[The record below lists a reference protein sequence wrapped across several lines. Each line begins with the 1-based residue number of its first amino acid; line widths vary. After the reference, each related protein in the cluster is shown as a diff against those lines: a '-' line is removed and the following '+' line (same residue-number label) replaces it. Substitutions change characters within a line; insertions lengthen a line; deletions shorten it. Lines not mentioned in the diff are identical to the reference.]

1 MGNQCSSQ
9 NGRVMQ
15 PRTSRLGGAQEK
27 FLLERRDR
35 STNEPPTP
43 DTAGTGTLVDRRLL
57 AAERLL
63 GTHSACPCLQRMD
76 TRSEFL
82 IPRSFQRYASSI
94 QIGVIRNGRNKRAGD
109 PVVNRGHLPRCF
121 INAPRAEE
129 RSFITIATRE
139 TRRTL
144 GHIPGNQCRMAR
156 ARWDSVAQAIETG

>member
-9 NGRVMQ
+9 KGRVMQ

-63 GTHSACPCLQRMD
+63 GMHSACPCLQRMD

-94 QIGVIRNGRNKRAGD
+94 QIGFVRNDRSKRAGD
-109 PVVNRGHLPRCF
+109 HVVNRDICLDASSTLLAQRNGRSSRSRRGKPVELWDISRGT
-121 INAPRAEE
+121 NVEWRERAG
-129 RSFITIATRE
+129 T
-139 TRRTL
+139 
-144 GHIPGNQCRMAR
+144 P
-156 ARWDSVAQAIETG
+156 

>member
-1 MGNQCSSQ
+1 
-9 NGRVMQ
+9 MQ

-94 QIGVIRNGRNKRAGD
+94 QIGFVRSSGASELVI
-109 PVVNRGHLPRCF
+109 
-121 INAPRAEE
+121 
-129 RSFITIATRE
+129 T
-139 TRRTL
+139 
-144 GHIPGNQCRMAR
+144 
-156 ARWDSVAQAIETG
+156 